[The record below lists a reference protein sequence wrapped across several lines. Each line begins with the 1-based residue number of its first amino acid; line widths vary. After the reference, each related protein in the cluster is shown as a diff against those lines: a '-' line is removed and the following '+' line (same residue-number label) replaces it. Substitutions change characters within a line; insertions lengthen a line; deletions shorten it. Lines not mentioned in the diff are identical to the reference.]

1 MTTGLTDTP
10 DLLSWLTTLGDMVRL
25 RILKLLNQQELSV
38 GELASVLQLPQSTVS
53 RHLKILSDN
62 NWIVKRSAGTA
73 SLYRMSEQS
82 IDAAALELWNIVK
95 QSLGQTPSL
104 LQDDARMSEV
114 IANRHTDSKAFFG
127 QIAGEWDSLR
137 HQLFGDAF
145 TSQALVNLI
154 NPDWIVA
161 DLGCGL
167 GNVARCLA
175 PVVKKV
181 IAIDREP
188 AMLEAAR
195 KSLAA
200 FDNIDF
206 HQGEITKLPIKDQQ
220 VDAAIVF
227 LVTVYLEQ
235 PVDAIKEVARILR
248 PGGIVLIVDLVSHD
262 RETYRHTMGHKHL
275 GFDEKQLQEWQTQ
288 SGLTDLMYAL
298 LHPDTAGKGPSLF
311 AATMRKS

>member
-1 MTTGLTDTP
+1 MAMDSCDTP

-25 RILKLLNQQELSV
+25 RTLRLLNQQELSV
-38 GELASVLQLPQSTVS
+38 GELASILQLPQSTVS
-53 RHLKILSDN
+53 RHLKILSDS

-82 IDAAALELWNIVK
+82 IDAAALELWNTVK

-145 TSQALVNLI
+145 TCQALVSLI

-167 GNVARCLA
+167 GNVSKYLA

-188 AMLEAAR
+188 AMLDAAR

-206 HQGEITKLPIKDQQ
+206 QQGDITKLPIKDQQ

-262 RETYRHTMGHKHL
+262 RETYRHTMGHQHL
-275 GFDEKQLQEWQTQ
+275 GFNEKHLQDWQTQ
-288 SGLTDLMYAL
+288 SGLKDLRYSRL
-298 LHPDTAGKGPSLF
+298 RLDTASKGPNLF
-311 AATMRKS
+311 AATMRK

>member
-25 RILKLLNQQELSV
+25 RILKLLIQQELSV
-38 GELASVLQLPQSTVS
+38 GELASILQLPQSTVS
-53 RHLKILSDN
+53 RHLKILSDS

-73 SLYRMSEQS
+73 SLYRMNEQS
-82 IDAAALELWNIVK
+82 IDEAALKLWETVK

-145 TSQALVNLI
+145 TSHALINLI

-167 GNVARCLA
+167 GNVSKYLA

-188 AMLEAAR
+188 AMLDAAR
-195 KSLAA
+195 KSLAS

-235 PVDAIKEVARILR
+235 PADAIKEVARILR

-262 RETYRHTMGHKHL
+262 RETYRHTMGHQHL
-275 GFDEKQLQEWQTQ
+275 GFNEKHLQDWQTQ
-288 SGLTDLMYAL
+288 SGLKDLRYSRL
-298 LHPDTAGKGPSLF
+298 RPDTASKGPSLF
-311 AATMRKS
+311 AATMRK